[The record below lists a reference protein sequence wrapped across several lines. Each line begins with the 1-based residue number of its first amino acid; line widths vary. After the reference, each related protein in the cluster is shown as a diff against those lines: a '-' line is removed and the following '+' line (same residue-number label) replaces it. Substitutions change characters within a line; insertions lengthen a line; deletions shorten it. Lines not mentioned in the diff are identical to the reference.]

1 MDQITGNPR
10 GHDDGEGTSGWKFAH
25 QRLSQLLLERVEPF
39 GALIPIIK
47 LDGAGTR
54 YQWPSAPSAD
64 RKAVR
69 A

>member
-10 GHDDGEGTSGWKFAH
+10 SHDEGTSGWKFAH
-25 QRLSQLLLERVEPF
+25 QRLSQMLIERVEPF
-39 GALIPIIK
+39 GSLNPIMK
-47 LDGAGTR
+47 LDTAGTR
-54 YQWPSAPSAD
+54 FPCLPGSSLH